1 MKSNL
6 VLTFALFLS
15 LVVSSMGTAHA
26 QEPTGEEYVV
36 QAGDWLA
43 KIAREVYGDPLAY
56 PAIVEATNARAA
68 EDSSFAVIADPNL
81 IEVGQKLWIPA
92 LRFVGMYTAS
102 LPAASSP
109 GRDIVLFLSAD
120 GAAELS
126 TDYLNGEAPIVEIG
140 TWQEDAGG
148 TATVSLTGRP
158 GGPVYDQPDVINFQL
173 EDGTLTTVE
182 YDPAMYGS
190 EGLSLEKQIFP
201 GIYTALLPAASSPG
215 RDITLMLKADNTA
228 VRSTDY
234 LNGEPPIV
242 EIGTWADNRDGTA
255 TVSLTGRPD
264 GMAYDQPDV
273 VTYRLTSRRLAAV
286 EYDQAVYGSEGLV
299 LDRQPMTATHSNLMD
314 IYKAMTPAASSPGI
328 DITLF
333 LNFDGTL
340 RQAADYLNGEP
351 SIVEAGTWRASYDGT
366 ATLTITGQ
374 EDRAYETPQTIS
386 LSFADGVLTTTPDED
401 AYGSLGRSY
410 LSFGRLAT
418 GQIAVPYDAA
428 EATGVLKEAG
438 FPGIYKGFLP
448 AASSPGRDIT
458 LFLNPEAQASLKTD
472 YLNGEPLIVEVGTWE
487 AGDDGSLTLT
497 ITGREDADYEAPKV
511 ISFEVVDGV
520 LTTSPDEDAYGQA
533 GLQLYRFEVIAMAS
547 TNQAMPSPA
556 PAAAVSGTVTYLQR
570 IALPPNAVVE
580 VKLVDVSRQDVPA
593 TVLGEQIITNPG
605 QVPIPFEIAYD
616 PASID
621 PRFTYAVQ
629 ARIMADG
636 QLLFISDTVT
646 PVITRGAPTSDVEI
660 VVVPVGS

>member
-6 VLTFALFLS
+6 VVTFALFLS

-26 QEPTGEEYVV
+26 QEPTGAEYVV

-158 GGPVYDQPDVINFQL
+158 GGPVYDQPDVITFQL
-173 EDGTLTTVE
+173 EDGTLTAVE

-190 EGLSLEKQIFP
+190 EGLSLEKQI
-201 GIYTALLPAASSPG
+201 
-215 RDITLMLKADNTA
+215 
-228 VRSTDY
+228 
-234 LNGEPPIV
+234 
-242 EIGTWADNRDGTA
+242 
-255 TVSLTGRPD
+255 
-264 GMAYDQPDV
+264 
-273 VTYRLTSRRLAAV
+273 
-286 EYDQAVYGSEGLV
+286 
-299 LDRQPMTATHSNLMD
+299 
-314 IYKAMTPAASSPGI
+314 
-328 DITLF
+328 
-333 LNFDGTL
+333 
-340 RQAADYLNGEP
+340 
-351 SIVEAGTWRASYDGT
+351 
-366 ATLTITGQ
+366 
-374 EDRAYETPQTIS
+374 
-386 LSFADGVLTTTPDED
+386 
-401 AYGSLGRSY
+401 
-410 LSFGRLAT
+410 
-418 GQIAVPYDAA
+418 
-428 EATGVLKEAG
+428 

-520 LTTSPDEDAYGQA
+520 LTTSPDEDAYGQT